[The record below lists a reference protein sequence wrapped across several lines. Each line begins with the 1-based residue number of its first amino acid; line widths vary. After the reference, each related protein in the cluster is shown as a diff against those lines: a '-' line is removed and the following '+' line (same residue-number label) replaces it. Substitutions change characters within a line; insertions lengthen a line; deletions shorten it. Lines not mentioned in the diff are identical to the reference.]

1 MRGWLLASVDG
12 QQMGIIPANYVKIL
26 GKRRG
31 TKNNPSQRN
40 SNQSL
45 PALPQPSTSN
55 SSSAWDQTWPNN
67 PTPSS
72 SSGNV
77 FEPSS
82 SLNQAQNNGGL
93 DNAQALFQEA
103 ELSGEF
109 ENQLD
114 NSASA
119 MKSNFSHLNDNQS
132 EMSKQDDSLDLG
144 EKDSK

>member
-31 TKNNPSQRN
+31 TKHNPSQRN
-40 SNQSL
+40 SNPTL

-67 PTPSS
+67 PTPSTS
-72 SSGNV
+72 SANI
-77 FEPSS
+77 FEPSPS
-82 SLNQAQNNGGL
+82 SDQAQNNASL
-93 DNAQALFQEA
+93 DNAQAFFQEA
-103 ELSGEF
+103 ELSSEF

-114 NSASA
+114 NNAGAIDSNSSNLDASP
-119 MKSNFSHLNDNQS
+119 
-132 EMSKQDDSLDLG
+132 KQDGPLDMYK
-144 EKDSK
+144 KDTK

>member
-40 SNQSL
+40 SNQNL
-45 PALPQPSTSN
+45 PALPQPSTNN

-72 SSGNV
+72 SSANI

-82 SLNQAQNNGGL
+82 SSNQAQNNGSL

-103 ELSGEF
+103 ELSSEF

-114 NSASA
+114 KNAGAIASNS
-119 MKSNFSHLNDNQS
+119 SNFDESP
-132 EMSKQDDSLDLG
+132 KQDGPLDMYK
-144 EKDSK
+144 KDTE